1 MATNQS
7 GPRRLVAGAARDYLL
22 GFKAVSGRGEGFQS
36 GSRVMKNVT
45 AMISQNSWPGLLAH
59 LR

>member
-22 GFKAVSGRGEGFQS
+22 GFKAVSGRGEVSVRQ
-36 GSRVMKNVT
+36 
-45 AMISQNSWPGLLAH
+45 PGDEECHGL
-59 LR
+59 